1 MSELS
6 IKKIIFS
13 MNDINDINDPTSEET
28 QPNDTTTIHDNHTY
42 MKMKRMDCWTDTKLM
57 CDTNKYPSPNIS
69 SRETYNKE
77 FTINQ
82 PENKKSS
89 EILFHNMDTIDCAIL
104 YDKPLV
110 LNMSDDE
117 YAGGW
122 VNMGS
127 GAQEESLFRRSNYHL
142 TLTQDLYPIFD
153 NECIYSAN
161 VSVIKSSEEDGWKL
175 LDNPCTLDF
184 IACPALKYPYVD
196 DDNCLLEEDIELLE
210 NKIKMII
217 QVAVKYNHDTIIF
230 GAMGCGAWQNPP
242 HEVARIFRKVL
253 TEYDGVIQR
262 YVFAIYDS
270 GKEDISNFS
279 IFQEIF
285 RENK

>member
-13 MNDINDINDPTSEET
+13 MNINEDNNDK
-28 QPNDTTTIHDNHTY
+28 DDKDDMDDNHTY
-42 MKMKRMDCWTDTKLM
+42 MKMKRMDCWIDTKTI
-57 CDTNKYPSPNIS
+57 CETNKYPSPNIS
-69 SRETYNKE
+69 TRETYNKQFIIKQSE
-77 FTINQ
+77 NQ
-82 PENKKSS
+82 KSS
-89 EILFHNMDTIDCAIL
+89 EILFHNMDTIDCASL
-104 YDKPLV
+104 YDNPLV

-127 GAQEESLFRRSNYHL
+127 GAQEESLFRRSNYHV
-142 TLTQDLYPIFD
+142 TLTQDHYPICD

-175 LDNPCTLDF
+175 LDNPFTLDF

-196 DDNCLLEEDIELLE
+196 DDNCLLEEDIEILE

-217 QVAVKYNHDTIIF
+217 QVAVKYKHDTIIF

-242 HEVARIFRKVL
+242 HEVARTFRKVL

-270 GKEDISNFS
+270 GKESISNFEV
-279 IFQEIF
+279 FREIF